1 MAKIKNTSIKTFKK
15 ILIRT
20 FLVLLLLLLLT
31 AIALTLPVVQT
42 KLAHYAT
49 EKINKKY
56 GTDINVEQVA
66 VTVFGGVKLK
76 KIMIKDANKDTLIY
90 ANRVNTSILDFKKL
104 IDGDLIFGA
113 MRADGLTLNIKTK
126 KGEKDS
132 NLDKFI
138 DTFDDG
144 KPSSGKFLMTSKK
157 ITLTNSRF
165 IVIDYNRE
173 VPKDVD
179 FTNLNA
185 VITNFKIKG
194 PNVTTSIQEMSFKD
208 HRGLVVENLKS
219 EFTYT
224 KENIRLEKLDLK
236 TQHSNFNG
244 DVILKY
250 NRKDFSDFNN
260 KVIFDINT
268 NKAKIS
274 STDIKYFWKEMGKNQ
289 EFNFSGKLDGTLN
302 DFYAK
307 NLKLT
312 DNHSI
317 IEGDVNFKYLFPTKN
332 EGEFYMKG
340 SFDKV
345 SSSYEKLTALLPN
358 VLGKKLPTSLKKL
371 GQFNLVGGAEITTKT
386 IDTDFD
392 LQTKLGRVK
401 SNLVM
406 TNIDNIDNAKYTG
419 TVTLEN
425 FDLGSFTNRKDLGK
439 VTMTVDVDG
448 KGFKEKYLN
457 TSFSGE
463 VQSIKY
469 NGYTYKN
476 IIADGKFK
484 KPIFEGKVSIN
495 DPNLFLDFDGKVDL
509 SKRENSY
516 DFHTKVDY
524 ANLKNLNFINQS
536 IAVFKGDVV
545 MKVSGSNLDNL
556 KGDVIVNNASYQ
568 NKKDIYFFDDL
579 TLSSHFNNLNERSI
593 SIFSPNAVKGN
604 VEGKFKFNQIEKMVK
619 NSLGS
624 LYTNYKP
631 TQLSKGQYLKFSFE
645 EFNKLVEIFNTDV
658 TFAQDAKIN
667 GSINGDDN
675 DFKFN
680 FTSTYLN
687 VFENHID
694 NLQLN
699 IDNKNPLYNTY
710 IEIDTIKTKHYKI
723 RDFSLINVTANDT
736 LQFRT
741 EFKGGEK
748 GNDFYNLNA
757 YHTINKENKNVVGF
771 NKSEMMFKDYLW
783 NINEKENDKNKITF
797 DRDLKNFN
805 FEDIIISHE
814 NQSLQ
819 LNGLINGTDE
829 KDIQLKFNEVNL
841 SKITPDLDNFKFEG
855 FVNGDVY
862 VKQKNAIYQPT
873 AQLEIRELLVNEN
886 ELGNLK
892 LDIIGD
898 NTFQKFVINSEIENE
913 NFKSLS
919 AQGDLQIVNK
929 ETVLDLD
936 LNFQKFNLGIL
947 SNIGGDVLNNI
958 RGNVSGDARIFGN
971 INDINYTGKLF
982 VNDAGF
988 TIPYLGVDYKV
999 EQNSVVDVTK
1009 TSFNIEPTTI
1019 EDTKYATTGNL
1030 KGNIKHKEFGQWQLD
1045 LDINS
1050 NRILALNTKDHEDA
1064 VYFGTAFIKGNATIK
1079 GPTNALV
1086 IDVAAKSEQG
1096 TDIKI
1101 PINNAD
1107 AVSENNYIHFLTPNE
1122 KYKIK
1127 DEKATQ
1133 TSRNYNGLQM
1143 NFEFDILPNAS
1154 IEVILDRESG
1164 HGMKGSGEGTLSMNI
1179 NTLGNFNMTGDFMV
1193 YKGTYNFKYG
1203 GLINKK
1209 FEVKKYGYINWDGDP
1224 FNATLNLEAV
1234 YNTNANPGVLLENT
1248 SINQKTPVEV
1258 IIGLKGTIANPEPDF
1273 DIQFPNV
1280 SSTMRAE
1287 IETKLADKDTRS
1299 KQAIFLLSTGGFLST
1314 QGEAQY
1320 ANFAFETASSIL
1332 GNILNDDSGKM
1343 QLGVNYYQADKTAV
1357 NPTDGRVVATFST
1370 KVNDRITI
1378 NGKVGVPVGGVNEST
1393 IVGNFELQYRVNEDG
1408 TLNLRVFNRENDINY
1423 IGQGVG
1429 YTQGLGVSYE
1439 VDFDTFKELVNKIFT
1454 KKKIDVVKQPE
1465 PEKERNLPDY
1475 INFKEKEGKPKT
1487 EKTQTNKEAIK
1498 DED

>member
-1 MAKIKNTSIKTFKK
+1 M
-15 ILIRT
+15 
-20 FLVLLLLLLLT
+20 LLLIT

-49 EKINKKY
+49 EKLNKQY

-66 VTVFGGVKLK
+66 ITVFGSVKLK
-76 KIMIKDANKDTLIY
+76 NVLIKDSKKDTLIF
-90 ANRVNTSILDFKKL
+90 ANRITTSIKDAKKL
-104 IDGDLIFGA
+104 LDGNLIFGA
-113 MRADGLTLNIKTK
+113 MRADGFTLNVKTY
-126 KGEKDS
+126 KGEKDT

-138 DTFDDG
+138 AAFDDG

-165 IVIDYNRE
+165 ILTDENRE
-173 VPKDVD
+173 NPKDVD
-179 FTNLNA
+179 FKKLNA
-185 VITNFKIKG
+185 VVTNFKIKG
-194 PNVTTSIQEMSFKD
+194 PNVTTQIQEMSFKD
-208 HRGLVVENLKS
+208 HRGLVVKNLKS
-219 EFTYT
+219 DFTYT
-224 KENIRLEKLDLK
+224 KENIRLERLNLK
-236 TQHSNFNG
+236 TEHSNFDG

-250 NRKDFSDFNN
+250 NRKDFADFNN
-260 KVIFDINT
+260 KVVFDIKTNT
-268 NKAKIS
+268 AKIS
-274 STDIKYFWKEMGKNQ
+274 STDVKYFWNEMGKDQ
-289 EFNFSGKLDGTLN
+289 EFIFSGKLDGTLN
-302 DFYAK
+302 NFYAK

-317 IEGDVNFKYLFPTKN
+317 IEGDVNFKNLFAKKGQ
-332 EGEFYMKG
+332 GEFYMKG

-371 GQFNLVGGAEITTKT
+371 GQFNLRGDAEITTKT
-386 IDTDFD
+386 IDTNFD
-392 LQTKLGRVK
+392 LQTKLGNIS

-406 TNIDNIDNAKYTG
+406 SNIDNIDSAKYNG
-419 TVTLEN
+419 TIALDN
-425 FDLGSFTNRKDLGK
+425 FDLGTFINRKDLGR
-439 VTMTVDVDG
+439 VTLNVDVDG

-463 VQSIKY
+463 IQSIRY

-476 IIADGKFK
+476 IVADGRFK
-484 KPIFEGKVSIN
+484 KPIFEGKVNIN
-495 DPNLFLDFDGKVDL
+495 DTNLFLDFDGKVDL
-509 SKRENSY
+509 SKRDNIY
-516 DFHTKVDY
+516 LFKANIDY
-524 ANLKNLNFINQS
+524 ANLKNLNFINQPVS
-536 IAVFKGDVV
+536 VFRGNITTN
-545 MKVSGSNLDNL
+545 VSGSTLDNL
-556 KGDVIVNNASYQ
+556 RGTIELDNASYQ
-568 NKKDIYFFDDL
+568 NKKETYFFDHL
-579 TLSSHFNNLNERSI
+579 TLTSSFNSFGERTI
-593 SIFSPNAVKGN
+593 ALESPNTVKGR
-604 VEGKFKFNQIEKMVK
+604 VEGKFQFAQIQKMVM

-631 TQLSKGQYLKFSFE
+631 EKLKKGQYIKFSFE
-645 EFNKLVEIFNTDV
+645 EFNKVVEIFNTDV
-658 TFAQDAKIN
+658 TFAQNATIS

-680 FTSTYLN
+680 FNSDYLD
-687 VFENHID
+687 VFGNHLD
-694 NLQLN
+694 KVQLN

-710 IEIDTIKTKHYKI
+710 IEVDSIKTKHYKI

-748 GNDFYNLNA
+748 GNDFYNLNL
-757 YHTINKENKNVVGF
+757 YHTINKSNQNVIGF

-783 NINEKENDKNKITF
+783 YINEKEEDNNKITF
-797 DRDLKNFN
+797 DRNFKNFN
-805 FEDIIISHE
+805 FDNIIVSHE
-814 NQSLQ
+814 NQSIK
-819 LNGLINGTDE
+819 LNGLLSGATE
-829 KDIQLKFNEVNL
+829 KDVQLNFKDVNL
-841 SKITPDLDNFKFEG
+841 TKITPDIKEFKFEG
-855 FVNGDVY
+855 LLNGDIY

-873 AQLEIRELLVNEN
+873 AKLQIDNLLINEN

-892 LDIIGD
+892 LDIVGD
-898 NTFQKFVINSEIENE
+898 NTFQRFVINSEIENE
-913 NFKSLS
+913 NFKSLT
-919 AQGDLQIVNK
+919 AQGDLQIVNN
-929 ETVLDLD
+929 ETILDLD
-936 LNFQKFNLGIL
+936 LDFQKFNIGIL
-947 SNIGGDVLNNI
+947 SKIGGDVLTNI

-971 INDINYTGKLF
+971 VKNINYAGKLL

-988 TIPYLGVDYKV
+988 TIPYLGVDYDIKN
-999 EQNSVVDVTK
+999 NSVVDVTQ
-1009 TSFNIEPTTI
+1009 TSFIVEPTI
-1019 EDTKYATTGNL
+1019 IQDSKFKTKGNL
-1030 KGNIKHKEFGQWQLD
+1030 SGIIKHKEFGKWQLD
-1045 LDINS
+1045 LSVDAG
-1050 NRILALNTKDHEDA
+1050 RILALNTQDHEDA
-1064 VYFGTAFIKGNATIK
+1064 AYFGTAFIKGDATIK

-1086 IDVAAKSEQG
+1086 IDVAATSEEG
-1096 TDIKI
+1096 TNIKI

-1107 AVSENNYIHFLTPNE
+1107 AVSENNYIHFVTRNE
-1122 KYKIK
+1122 KLGIK
-1127 DEKATQ
+1127 DSDAIT
-1133 TSRNYNGLQM
+1133 TNRDYNGLQM
-1143 NFEFDILPNAS
+1143 NFEFNIEPNAN

-1164 HGMKGSGEGTLSMNI
+1164 HGMKGSGKGGLLFRI
-1179 NTLGNFNMTGDFMV
+1179 NTLGDFNMWGDFQV
-1193 YKGTYNFKYG
+1193 YNGTYNFKYG

-1248 SINQKTPVEV
+1248 SINQKTPVDV
-1258 IIGLKGTIANPEPDF
+1258 VIGLRGTIANPEPDF

-1299 KQAIFLLSTGGFLST
+1299 KQAIFLLSTGGFLSAEG
-1314 QGEAQY
+1314 QAQY

-1343 QLGVNYYQADKTAV
+1343 QLGVNYYQADRNAL

-1454 KKKIDVVKQPE
+1454 KKQIDVIKKTQ
-1465 PEKERNLPDY
+1465 EKEEEKLLPNY
-1475 INFKEKEGKPKT
+1475 IEIKYKNKDKKEPTPQYNKEGTK
-1487 EKTQTNKEAIK
+1487 I
-1498 DED
+1498 ED